1 MGVRRIA
8 LFHTRSHIL
17 NKEPFDRTIYKN
29 MALFIS
35 SCWFYFTQFVFFLVK
50 FTARHVFRIKMEEGS
65 EEVIEDYSVSLQPVP
80 EPNEMEE
87 RDFNGFG
94 VLGNDKQT
102 SCIPQKKSQNRNN
115 YLATA

>member
-50 FTARHVFRIKMEEGS
+50 FTARHVFRIKHLYRNGLISKDAYRMVTSESEQHCHCSLMELKCNSKQAIGPY
-65 EEVIEDYSVSLQPVP
+65 EVKCK
-80 EPNEMEE
+80 
-87 RDFNGFG
+87 
-94 VLGNDKQT
+94 LGRQ
-102 SCIPQKKSQNRNN
+102 RG
-115 YLATA
+115 